1 MNVVSWGDINRSPD
15 AGEFPFRDGTLSVS
29 FADVAAW
36 KCDPTASFLRM
47 RKHPNRGQ
55 IGYVLGEQIN
65 QGQPCCESSNG
76 DVWCLT
82 LDAAS
87 GRRVVIHRPNA
98 QSGGKVSYIA
108 VENFLEE
115 SPDGPQHEALRGLIQ
130 PA

>member
-1 MNVVSWGDINRSPD
+1 MKVVSWSDISRSPD
-15 AGEFPFRDGTLSVS
+15 AGEFPFRDGTLTVT
-29 FADVAAW
+29 FAEVAAW
-36 KCDPTASFLRM
+36 KRDSTTLFRLM
-47 RKHPNRGQ
+47 RKHPNRGR
-55 IGYVLGEQIN
+55 IGYVLGERVD
-65 QGQPCCESSNG
+65 QGQPFYESSNG

-87 GRRVVIHRPNA
+87 GRRVVIYRPNV
-98 QSGGKVSYIA
+98 QSGGRVSYIA

>member
-65 QGQPCCESSNG
+65 QGQPCCESSDG

-87 GRRVVIHRPNA
+87 GRRVVIHRTLSRVA
-98 QSGGKVSYIA
+98 R
-108 VENFLEE
+108 
-115 SPDGPQHEALRGLIQ
+115 SPTSLSRISWRKALTVRSMRH
-130 PA
+130 